1 MKSFQTVVLTDYVK
15 RARTTGTLADAAIAA
30 DYLMKVSGAPYA
42 ACMNALRAKYGIRYA
57 ERECKDRPSI
67 FVEKNPKN
75 DPIPVRFDRTIIS
88 ETKVP
93 DNSVALIAASI

>member
-1 MKSFQTVVLTDYVK
+1 MQSFQTVVLTDYVK

-57 ERECKDRPSI
+57 DRECKNRPSI
-67 FVEKNPKN
+67 YVEKNRAN
-75 DPIPVRFDRTIIS
+75 DPIPVRLDRTIIS
-88 ETKVP
+88 ETKIP
-93 DNSVALIAASI
+93 DNVPATIVASI

>member
-30 DYLMKVSGAPYA
+30 DYLAKVSGAPYA

-57 ERECKDRPSI
+57 ERECKNRPSI
-67 FVEKNPKN
+67 YVAKNPAN
-75 DPIPVRFDRTIIS
+75 DPIPVKYDRTIIS
-88 ETKVP
+88 ETKIP
-93 DNSVALIAASI
+93 DNVPATIVASI

>member
-30 DYLMKVSGAPYA
+30 DYLAKVSGAPYA

-57 ERECKDRPSI
+57 DRACKDRPSI
-67 FVEKNPKN
+67 YVAKNPAN
-75 DPIPVRFDRTIIS
+75 DPIPVKYDRTIIS